1 MILSKEKDRFLIER
15 DEFDKQLQHFDV
27 LEQDYNQ
34 LALEKDDLID

>member
-1 MILSKEKDRFLIER
+1 MYKENYEPLYGFRT
-15 DEFDKQLQHFDV
+15 EFDKQLQHFDV